1 MPNNSIEN
9 SITCPFYLGMSK
21 TTITC
26 EGALKGNY
34 KTEHRFVNEFD
45 CADHINQF
53 CCVNNGKNFRHY
65 RLVSVLYER
74 ELRK

>member
-1 MPNNSIEN
+1 MSNNIEH
-9 SITCPFYLGMSK
+9 SITCPFYLGMGK

-34 KTEHRFVNEFD
+34 QTVHHFKNQFD
-45 CADHINQF
+45 CAEHISQV
-53 CCVNNGKNFRHY
+53 CCVNNGKSCKHY
-65 RLVSVLYER
+65 RLVSTLYER